1 MSRAHSKLP
10 MLPSGLKTFTLI
22 VDGLDHQKFRYP
34 KDLAFSAKEF
44 SSFLRPSLDCYAA
57 IVHGH
62 GVFVSLT
69 EPFMKKDSS
78 FCCDVVSHVLH
89 TFASF
94 CDLREYEVIIQSDNT
109 SREIKNNCLLRWGG
123 MLTGLSRCKRLE
135 FRFLQ
140 SGHSHEDC
148 DQWFA
153 QIANLVESKR
163 SLQTPSEFQSLL
175 QSWLDEGQTRPDEQR
190 FRRVSMVSASRDW
203 SLRSLIQGLF
213 SFSLDSFPWVGQQ
226 N

>member
-1 MSRAHSKLP
+1 
-10 MLPSGLKTFTLI
+10 
-22 VDGLDHQKFRYP
+22 
-34 KDLAFSAKEF
+34 
-44 SSFLRPSLDCYAA
+44 
-57 IVHGH
+57 
-62 GVFVSLT
+62 
-69 EPFMKKDSS
+69 
-78 FCCDVVSHVLH
+78 
-89 TFASF
+89 
-94 CDLREYEVIIQSDNT
+94 
-109 SREIKNNCLLRWGG
+109 

-163 SLQTPSEFQSLL
+163 SLKTPSEFQSLL

-203 SLRSLIQGLF
+203 SLRSLIQSLF